1 MKECCCVFVPGG
13 QEERVNMEEKEG
25 NLKGERQR
33 GIRFSSSKGSKAKAK
48 ESRGKWK
55 GREVSLSSCSDGFF
69 RERKLR
75 IAKMESFLRYAQTHN
90 PSLLCFFTFDACAPT
105 RASLAS
111 AQHALLNVV
120 TCHKLRLHVL
130 SHIPTNQVYSIVP
143 FLNSSSGLIFS
154 FLWKN

>member
-1 MKECCCVFVPGG
+1 
-13 QEERVNMEEKEG
+13 MEEKEG

-75 IAKMESFLRYAQTHN
+75 IAKMESFLRYAQRETQ
-90 PSLLCFFTFDACAPT
+90 SLTPLLFSYFT
-105 RASLAS
+105 
-111 AQHALLNVV
+111 HALQYAHL
-120 TCHKLRLHVL
+120 
-130 SHIPTNQVYSIVP
+130 
-143 FLNSSSGLIFS
+143 
-154 FLWKN
+154 